1 MRLKWIQEISL
12 ALFFS
17 LVMVVGVFAQDNV
30 TTTSGVINND
40 TPFVEYPLTI
50 DAPADVVI
58 DIQSTSGTLDTLLYL
73 VDDLGNIVDEND
85 DREEGIYD
93 SLIAYNGLPAGSYSI
108 VATRFDITYGDSEG
122 DFTLAV
128 DVRPAADR
136 TLPDY
141 PTDAAALVAAGFPEI
156 DVRPQAEWTILAY
169 YGADNNLEQ
178 GIINDL
184 NEFELAGGSNEKI
197 HIVALVDRSPDFTT
211 SNGDWSDTRLFE
223 VTADTSA
230 DADGEAGPT
239 IDSVEL
245 ANLGER
251 ETDNGETLAQFLTWG
266 LTHYPAQH
274 YAIAFGSHGAGWEGV
289 ITDDSSPIEEHQYHA
304 IISIPE
310 LQKAFSTVTQQFGVS
325 KFDLLINDACLM
337 SSVEYYTR
345 MSDYFNL
352 SFASAEIVVNPALDM
367 TKLTS
372 FMENPQ
378 DQDLASFGQ
387 TLLNQ
392 YVEEDSTPDESPTAV
407 FLTHAMTDLQQ
418 YGAVVSALDAFASL
432 VLSQPEL
439 YIDAI
444 SDARSNTYTYTAFL
458 SFDAMVDIGHF
469 MEQVI
474 VSTNDGKLIEAAQA
488 VITAV
493 KQARLYGNAGEVA
506 KERVHYQNIY
516 FPQRLRDFNRAYL
529 EESPLANWG
538 KMLTVYYN
546 LLTPRQWL
554 TEDNILIYHPIVPPK
569 VTITQVYP
577 QVSSVVQPPTIKME
591 VQGRNIIRGSF
602 TADQVQADGTAVRL
616 LETRILTEIAV
627 GGTVNFVN
635 QWRDGV
641 DQSEFSWLPLSLP
654 AVSDGMGTY
663 NELLIKSGDVAI
675 LEGRYRESEDQ
686 DWIDVGVMFSILTGE
701 VDRVISR
708 TAGSNAL
715 ADIVIAPNS
724 IFQSYKSV
732 VSPDGRVQKAEGN
745 LYIWQ
750 DYGLTWR
757 ETVAPSGEYNLGF
770 LVESAGGSSGFDSVN
785 VTIDNSAVVAGNA
798 GYNETSLGVGFEY
811 PEDWVSP
818 FSADGQIITFNKE
831 STESIVVA
839 FYTIAEEN
847 KWRVAE
853 QYIRNYNLES
863 PDDGQEA
870 TVAGVEGVAFQY
882 TIPRDDGGQPFVG
895 RAFAFYQTTAAL
907 GKTGMVFAVE
917 GADPAAVEARYNQ
930 YVNGLKLFD
939 SVALQTEDARVW
951 QYARLDSG
959 QIFAVP
965 GGWTAQP
972 TDNGMA
978 YSDPNNPATVVYLER
993 EVSTDVEAVF
1003 QATLPTEAI
1012 TTRQYRQGDR
1022 VWVVGNYDNN
1032 GAVGR
1037 VYATQLDNTV
1047 HTIRFETANDE
1058 NALLVYRDIFEP
1070 LVDGYA
1076 PVSGLQYALGGVNPT
1091 ILKAAMSRADE
1102 SCADLA
1108 TNLACYGDGI
1118 LDVAV
1123 ADAATTDAQP
1133 FQESGDVIPIE
1144 QFNQINVGTQPTD
1157 DQEAT
1162 DEFDSF
1168 SVAIMQPEVPTALEA
1183 AASQSGSVRMGIFG
1197 GATVV
1202 NDLVDV
1208 LGTTSESSGTN
1219 PQVPLPTATPAN

>member
-1 MRLKWIQEISL
+1 
-12 ALFFS
+12 
-17 LVMVVGVFAQDNV
+17 
-30 TTTSGVINND
+30 
-40 TPFVEYPLTI
+40 
-50 DAPADVVI
+50 
-58 DIQSTSGTLDTLLYL
+58 
-73 VDDLGNIVDEND
+73 
-85 DREEGIYD
+85 
-93 SLIAYNGLPAGSYSI
+93 
-108 VATRFDITYGDSEG
+108 
-122 DFTLAV
+122 
-128 DVRPAADR
+128 
-136 TLPDY
+136 
-141 PTDAAALVAAGFPEI
+141 
-156 DVRPQAEWTILAY
+156 
-169 YGADNNLEQ
+169 
-178 GIINDL
+178 
-184 NEFELAGGSNEKI
+184 
-197 HIVALVDRSPDFTT
+197 
-211 SNGDWSDTRLFE
+211 
-223 VTADTSA
+223 
-230 DADGEAGPT
+230 
-239 IDSVEL
+239 
-245 ANLGER
+245 
-251 ETDNGETLAQFLTWG
+251 
-266 LTHYPAQH
+266 
-274 YAIAFGSHGAGWEGV
+274 
-289 ITDDSSPIEEHQYHA
+289 
-304 IISIPE
+304 
-310 LQKAFSTVTQQFGVS
+310 
-325 KFDLLINDACLM
+325 
-337 SSVEYYTR
+337 
-345 MSDYFNL
+345 
-352 SFASAEIVVNPALDM
+352 M

>member
-1 MRLKWIQEISL
+1 MRKKWILKISL
-12 ALFFS
+12 IWFLLLMTA
-17 LVMVVGVFAQDNV
+17 VGVFAQDAV
-30 TTTSGVINND
+30 TTTSGVINNE
-40 TPFVEYPLTI
+40 TPFVEYPLSV
-50 DAPADVVI
+50 DAPVDVVI
-58 DIQSTSGTLDTLLYL
+58 DIQATSGSLDTLLYL

-85 DREEGIYD
+85 DRAEGIYD
-93 SLIAYNGLPAGSYSI
+93 SLIAYNGLPAGTYSI
-108 VATRFDITYGDSEG
+108 VATRFDITYGETEG

-136 TLPDY
+136 SLPAY
-141 PTDAAALVAAGFPEI
+141 KTDPASLASAGFPEI
-156 DVRPQAEWTILAY
+156 EVRPQAEWTILAY

-178 GIINDL
+178 GIIDDL

-197 HIVALVDRSPDFTT
+197 HIVALVDRSPDYTT
-211 SNGDWSDTRLFE
+211 SNADWTDTRLFE

-239 IDSVEL
+239 IDSLEL

-251 ETDNGETLAQFLTWG
+251 ETDNGETLAQFLAWG

-304 IISIPE
+304 IVSVPE
-310 LQKAFSTVTQQFGVS
+310 LQQAFSTITQQFGVS

-367 TKLTS
+367 TKLTT
-372 FMENPQ
+372 FIENPQ
-378 DQDLASFGQ
+378 DQDLTTFGP

-392 YVEEDSTPDESPTAV
+392 YVEEDSAPGESPTAV

-418 YGAVVSALDAFASL
+418 YGGVVSALDAFATL
-432 VLSQPEL
+432 ILSQPEL

-458 SFDAMVDIGHF
+458 NFDAMVDIGHF
-469 MEQVI
+469 MEQVV
-474 VSTNDGKLIEAAQA
+474 VSTTDGKLIEAAQA

-538 KMLTVYYN
+538 RMLTVYYN

-554 TEDNILIYHPIVPPK
+554 TEDNILIYHPVVPPK

-577 QVSSVVQPPTIKME
+577 QVSSVVQPPTIQME

-602 TADQVQADGTAVRL
+602 TADRVQADGTAVRL
-616 LETRILTEIAV
+616 LETRILTEIAI

-675 LEGRYRESEDQ
+675 LEGRYRESEAQ
-686 DWIDVGVMFSILTGE
+686 DWVDVGVMFSIVSGD

-715 ADIVIAPNS
+715 ADITIAPGS

-732 VSPDGRVQKAEGN
+732 VTPDGRVQKEEGN
-745 LYIWQ
+745 LYLWQ
-750 DYGLTWR
+750 EYGLTWR

-770 LVESAGGSSGFDSVN
+770 LVESAGGTSGFDSVG
-785 VTIDNSAVVAGNA
+785 VTIDNSNVMADTA
-798 GYNETSLGVGFEY
+798 GYNEIALGVGFEY
-811 PEDWVSP
+811 PAEWVAP
-818 FSADGQIITFNKE
+818 FSAEGQIITFNKE
-831 STESIVVA
+831 STESILVA
-839 FYTIAEEN
+839 FYTLAEDS
-847 KWRVAE
+847 KWRVSE
-853 QYIRNYNLES
+853 QYLRNYNLQS
-863 PDDGQEA
+863 PDAGQEV
-870 TVAGVEGVAFQY
+870 TVAGLDGIAFQY

-895 RAFAFYQTTAAL
+895 RAFAFFQETAQL
-907 GKTGMVFAVE
+907 GKTGIVFAVE
-917 GADPAAVEARYNQ
+917 GADPATVEARYNQ
-930 YVNGLKLFD
+930 YINGLKVFD
-939 SVALQTEDARVW
+939 SLALRAQDTRNW
-951 QYARLDSG
+951 QYSRLDGG

-965 GGWTAQP
+965 SNWTAQP
-972 TDNGMA
+972 TEKGTV
-978 YSDPNNPATVVYLER
+978 YTDPNNPATAVYLER
-993 EVSTDVEAVF
+993 VVSTDLEAVF
-1003 QATLPTEAI
+1003 QAALPTQAI

-1022 VWVVGNYDNN
+1022 VWTVGNYDNN
-1032 GAVGR
+1032 GVVGR
-1037 VYATQLDNTV
+1037 VYATQLEDTV
-1047 HTIRFETANDE
+1047 HTIRFEATNDE
-1058 NALLVYRDIFEP
+1058 SALLVYRDIFEP

-1076 PVSGLQYALGGVNPT
+1076 PASGLQYALGGVNPT
-1091 ILKAAMSRADE
+1091 ILKAAMTRADE
-1102 SCADLA
+1102 ACSDLDV
-1108 TNLACYGDGI
+1108 NLVCYGEGV
-1118 LDVAV
+1118 LDAAVVAEAE
-1123 ADAATTDAQP
+1123 ADAQA
-1133 FQESGDVIPIE
+1133 FQASGDLLPIE
-1144 QFNQINVGTQPTD
+1144 QFNEIAVGASAA
-1157 DQEAT
+1157 EAEAVAS
-1162 DEFDSF
+1162 DEYDSF

-1183 AASQSGSVRMGIFG
+1183 AVAQSGSVRMGIFG

-1202 NDLVDV
+1202 NDLVQV
-1208 LGTTSESSGTN
+1208 SE
-1219 PQVPLPTATPAN
+1219 AN